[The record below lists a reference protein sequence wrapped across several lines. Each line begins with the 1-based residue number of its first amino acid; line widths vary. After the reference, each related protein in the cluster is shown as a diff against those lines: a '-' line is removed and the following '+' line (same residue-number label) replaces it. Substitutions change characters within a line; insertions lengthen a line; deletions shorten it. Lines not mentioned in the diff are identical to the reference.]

1 MKRFED
7 DVPDNPLFK
16 RSFGSSP
23 RESYGQSQVLESG
36 LGGRGSGTRRASKD
50 EGGSSASKFDFEQAI
65 SLVNKIKKR
74 LENDHDYKSFINIL
88 SMYRK
93 ENKDIKEVYHEV
105 AIILNEHPDLLDEC
119 TMFLLNSSTNLDN
132 NKTLMRLHKEQKKTR
147 AEKENMGKRTH
158 NEDYKEPDNQNKD
171 ALKCEF
177 MVANT
182 LGKYPELM
190 EGFNEFIER
199 YERVVEFLAK
209 WDEEQDNDQ
218 DEDPPQRINLEE
230 VVTFVKKVKERFQN
244 DDHVYK
250 SFLDILKMY
259 KEEQNK
265 NINDVYHE
273 VAICLKDHP
282 DLLDDFTK
290 YLPESSLPML
300 KLYLHQLTIFFS
312 SL

>member
-1 MKRFED
+1 
-7 DVPDNPLFK
+7 
-16 RSFGSSP
+16 
-23 RESYGQSQVLESG
+23 
-36 LGGRGSGTRRASKD
+36 
-50 EGGSSASKFDFEQAI
+50 
-65 SLVNKIKKR
+65 
-74 LENDHDYKSFINIL
+74 
-88 SMYRK
+88 
-93 ENKDIKEVYHEV
+93 
-105 AIILNEHPDLLDEC
+105 
-119 TMFLLNSSTNLDN
+119 
-132 NKTLMRLHKEQKKTR
+132 
-147 AEKENMGKRTH
+147 MGKRTH

-182 LGKYPELM
+182 LGKYHELM
-190 EGFNEFIER
+190 EGFNEFIEC

-218 DEDPPQRINLEE
+218 DEEPPQRINLEE

-259 KEEQNK
+259 KEEHNK

-273 VAICLKDHP
+273 VAICLNDQP

-290 YLPESSLPML
+290 YLPEPSLPML